1 MSEDSLLAL
10 SAQLAAGKTSARDLL
25 ERHLAAI
32 DDPAGEGA
40 RAFLAVD
47 RTAARAAADAQDQ
60 ALRAGRAASPLA
72 GLAVSIKDLFDVA
85 GEVTTG
91 GSVVL
96 KNQPPAIRDAA
107 VIARL
112 RAAGAIPFG
121 RTNMT
126 EFAFS
131 GIGWNPHYGTPL
143 NPYERTQRRVPGG
156 STSGGAVAVADGM
169 CAVSLGS
176 DTGGSTRLPAA
187 LCGLVGYKPT
197 QRRIVRDGVLPLS
210 TTLDSIGPIGRTVAC
225 CALVDAALAGEP
237 IRVPEPLPLAG
248 RRLLVPRNYMLDEV
262 DSWVASS
269 FERAL
274 ERLGAAGVII
284 AEESLV
290 PLDDLSEINRV
301 GSFSAP
307 EAAYHHRAVLSQ
319 PGAPIDHRVRLR
331 IERASGMTAVQYVEL
346 GERRRQFQ
354 QAMLAAI
361 EPYDALLMPTSPIV
375 APRLDQIAEDH
386 DFFRLN
392 ALVLRN
398 TSAINF
404 LDGCALSIP
413 CHRAGE
419 APVGLMLA
427 GRPLEDARIFA
438 LGQSIESVLRIL

>member
-1 MSEDSLLAL
+1 MSGETLAQL
-10 SAQLAAGKTSARDLL
+10 SAELASGRLTSRGLL
-25 ERHLAAI
+25 ETHLGRI

-40 RAFLAVD
+40 RAFIRLD
-47 RTAARAAADAQDQ
+47 RAAAIAMADAQDR
-60 ALRAGRAASPLA
+60 LRREGRAASPLA
-72 GLAVSIKDLFDVA
+72 GLAISIKDLFDVA

-96 KNQPPAIRDAA
+96 KNRPPAAA
-107 VIARL
+107 DCDVVARL

-143 NPYERTQRRVPGG
+143 NPYDRAARRVPGG
-156 STSGGAVAVADGM
+156 STSGGAVALADFM
-169 CAVSLGS
+169 CAASLGS

-187 LCGLVGYKPT
+187 LCGLVGFKPT
-197 QRRIVRDGVLPLS
+197 QRRIPRDGVLPLS
-210 TTLDSIGPIGRTVAC
+210 TTLDSIGPIARSVAC
-225 CALVDAALAGEP
+225 CALIDAVIAGEP
-237 IRVPEPLPLAG
+237 ARVPEKLPLAG
-248 RRLLVPRNYMLDEV
+248 RRFLVPRNYVLDEL
-262 DSWVASS
+262 DNWVATA

-274 ERLGAAGVII
+274 ERLAAAGAVLTE
-284 AEESLV
+284 ATV
-290 PLDDLSEINRV
+290 APLDDLTEINRL

-307 EAAYHHRAVLSQ
+307 EAAYHHRAALAL

-346 GERRRQFQ
+346 GARRRLFQ
-354 QAMLAAI
+354 RAMLAAMQD
-361 EPYDALLMPTSPIV
+361 YDAMLMPTSAIT
-375 APRLDQIAEDH
+375 APRVEEIIEDQ

-404 LDGCALSIP
+404 LDGCALSVP
-413 CHRAGE
+413 CHLPGE
-419 APVGLMLA
+419 PPVGLMLA
-427 GRPLEDARIFA
+427 GAPLADSRIFA
-438 LGQSIESVLRIL
+438 LGQSIETALAR